1 MSGRSLHPDRRFAGL
16 PIHLTVSAEQAQ
28 RALERG
34 DAARALREIGRALH
48 EAPEHAELLR
58 LQALA
63 LLQLGERAHALEVL
77 HEAAERAPDD
87 ALISCQLGAALAQN
101 GDMAGAEAAF
111 RRAVAQ
117 DPGLVDA
124 WYNLGF
130 AFDRRGDAHGANQA
144 YERVL
149 ALSPGN
155 TAARVRRAEMLKML
169 GRLGEA
175 EAELRA
181 VLAIEPASVAA
192 WVGLSNLRTF
202 RPDDAELERL
212 LALHASGAV
221 PEQQRVDFDF
231 ACAALLETRG
241 RHAEAFALFV
251 HANAGKRR
259 TVRWNAAAVSRL
271 VDEIIERFGRLPPA
285 RADMQGS
292 EAIFLVGMP
301 RSGSTLVEQILAT
314 HPEVQ
319 GGGERSD
326 VVPVLQAES
335 KRRGRPFP
343 SWIEGASDGDWR
355 RLGED
360 YLARCHAWRDARPRF
375 TDKTLANW
383 QTLAAIRRMLPGA
396 RVVHCR
402 RDPLETLWSCY
413 KHHFS
418 DAQSFTYDLDELVAF
433 WRDCERTMQAWSLQ
447 FPGWIHPFIH
457 EELLRE
463 PEAAIR
469 SLTDALQLPFD
480 AACLAFHRN
489 DRVVQTSS
497 ASQVRQPLRRDLAV
511 AHRYGDLLEPLR
523 QRMAA
528 ALRGVAS

>member
-34 DAARALREIGRALH
+34 DAARALREIERALH
-48 EAPEHAELLR
+48 EAPEHPELLR

-87 ALISCQLGAALAQN
+87 ALITCQLGAALAQN
-101 GDMAGAEAAF
+101 GDMAAAEEAF
-111 RRAVAQ
+111 RRAIAQ
-117 DPGLVDA
+117 DPRLVDA
-124 WYNLGF
+124 WYNL
-130 AFDRRGDAHGANQA
+130 AHALDRRGDAQGANHA

-155 TAARVRRAEMLKML
+155 TAARVQRAEMLKML

-181 VLAIEPASVAA
+181 VLSVQPDSVPA

-212 LALHASGAV
+212 LALQASGAV

-231 ACAALLETRG
+231 ACAALLEARG
-241 RHAEAFALFV
+241 RHAQAFPLFV
-251 HANAGKRR
+251 RANAGKRR
-259 TVRWNAAAVSRL
+259 AVRWNAAAVSRL
-271 VDEIIERFGRLPPA
+271 VDEIIERFARLAPVPPGS
-285 RADMQGS
+285 RGS

-314 HPEVQ
+314 HPLVQ
-319 GGGERSD
+319 GGGERND
-326 VVPVLQAES
+326 IAQVLQVES
-335 KRRGRPFP
+335 QRRRRPFP
-343 SWIEGASDGDWR
+343 SWVEDANDEDWH

-360 YLARCHAWRDARPRF
+360 YLARASIWRDTRPRF
-375 TDKTLANW
+375 TDKTLTNW

-396 RVVHCR
+396 CVVHCR

-418 DAQSFTYDLDELVAF
+418 EAQSFTYDFDELVAF
-433 WRDCERTMQAWSLQ
+433 WRDCERAMLAWSRR

-463 PEAAIR
+463 PEATIR
-469 SLTDALQLPFD
+469 LLTDALRLPFD

-489 DRVVQTSS
+489 GRVVQTAS
-497 ASQVRQPLRRDLAV
+497 ASQVRRPLQRDLAV
-511 AHRYGDLLEPLR
+511 AHRYGDLLEPIR
-523 QRMAA
+523 RRMAEA
-528 ALRGVAS
+528 VAGATP

>member
-34 DAARALREIGRALH
+34 DAARALREIARALH
-48 EAPEHAELLR
+48 ESPEHAELLR

-87 ALISCQLGAALAQN
+87 ALITCQLGAALAQN
-101 GDMAGAEAAF
+101 GDLAAAEAAF
-111 RRAVAQ
+111 RRAIAQ
-117 DPGLVDA
+117 DPGLADA
-124 WYNLGF
+124 WYNL
-130 AFDRRGDAHGANQA
+130 AVALDRRGDARGANQA

-155 TAARVRRAEMLKML
+155 TAARVQRADMLKML

-181 VLAIEPASVAA
+181 VLAIAPDSVPA
-192 WVGLSNLRTF
+192 WVGLANLKTF

-212 LALHASGAV
+212 LALQANGAV
-221 PEQQRVDFDF
+221 PEHQRVDFDF
-231 ACAALLETRG
+231 AVAALLEARG

-251 HANAGKRR
+251 SANAGKRR
-259 TVRWNAAAVSRL
+259 AVRWNAAAVSGL
-271 VDEIIERFGRLPPA
+271 VDDIIERFSRLPPA
-285 RADMQGS
+285 SVNAHGS

-301 RSGSTLVEQILAT
+301 RSGSTLVEQILAS

-319 GGGERSD
+319 GGGERNEI
-326 VVPVLQAES
+326 VLVLQAES
-335 KRRGRPFP
+335 QRRRQPFP
-343 SWIEGASDGDWR
+343 SWVEDASDDDWR

-360 YLARCHAWRDARPRF
+360 YLARCGAWRDSRPRF
-375 TDKTLANW
+375 TDKTLTNW

-396 RVVHCR
+396 LVLHCR

-418 DAQSFTYDLDELVAF
+418 DAQTFTYDLDELVAF
-433 WRDCERTMQAWSLQ
+433 WRDCERAMLAWSRL

-463 PEAAIR
+463 PEATIR
-469 SLTDALQLPFD
+469 SLTDALHLPFD
-480 AACLAFHRN
+480 PACLAFNSN

-528 ALRGVAS
+528 ALRGVAP